1 MTISAKK
8 KGNRRKLSIK
18 GDLTIYTAVACKQKL
33 LEALSD
39 SQIVEIDLSKVSEI
53 DTAGVQVLLLAQR
66 EARQTGKS
74 VAVTSLS
81 TAARAVLDLYKLTAQ
96 LAGEV
101 DKSPTD
107 KRVNRQ
113 A

>member
-8 KGNRRKLSIK
+8 KGERCKLSVK

-39 SQIVEIDLSKVSEI
+39 SQIVEIDLSKVNEI

-66 EARQTGKS
+66 EARQAGKNA
-74 VAVTSLS
+74 AVTSPS
-81 TAARAVLDLYKLTAQ
+81 AAVRAVLALYNLTAQ
-96 LAGEV
+96 LTGEAG
-101 DKSPTD
+101 KASGN
-107 KRVNRQ
+107 KRVNRRT
-113 A
+113 

>member
-8 KGNRRKLSIK
+8 KGERCKLSVK

-39 SQIVEIDLSKVSEI
+39 SKTVEIDLSKVNEI

-66 EARQTGKS
+66 EARQAGKS
-74 VAVTSLS
+74 AAVTSLS
-81 TAARAVLDLYKLTAQ
+81 PAAREVLDLYKLTAP
-96 LAGEV
+96 LVGDAGKLPG
-101 DKSPTD
+101 DK
-107 KRVNRQ
+107 
-113 A
+113 

>member
-8 KGNRRKLSIK
+8 KGERCKLSVK

-39 SQIVEIDLSKVSEI
+39 SKTVEIDLSKVNEI

-66 EARQTGKS
+66 EARQAGKS
-74 VAVTSLS
+74 AAVTSLS
-81 TAARAVLDLYKLTAQ
+81 AAVRAVLDLYKLTAQ
-96 LAGEV
+96 IAGEV
-101 DKSPTD
+101 GKSPTD